1 MAAVKPNNYL
11 VRPVDELVEIY
22 HNALLD
28 YVKNRISSGEM
39 HIEDFAVEIA
49 NFTECF
55 YFTVQALPKVK

>member
-1 MAAVKPNNYL
+1 MKNNYL

-22 HNALLD
+22 NNALRD
-28 YVKNRISSGEM
+28 YVKTRIKSEDM

-55 YFTVQALPKVK
+55 YSTIQALPKVK